1 MSKGRIL
8 IIEDNM
14 DNHEL
19 IRFFLERDGYDTFLA
34 MTGPEGVQAA
44 IKQLPD
50 LILVDL
56 ALPIMDGWDVTRN
69 IKAEPKTA
77 HIPMVAVTAR
87 TMPIDR
93 SRALMAGCE
102 EYIPKPIDFA
112 ALLSVVN
119 RLMERVKRSQG

>member
-1 MSKGRIL
+1 
-8 IIEDNM
+8 
-14 DNHEL
+14 
-19 IRFFLERDGYDTFLA
+19 
-34 MTGPEGVQAA
+34 
-44 IKQLPD
+44 
-50 LILVDL
+50 
-56 ALPIMDGWDVTRN
+56 
-69 IKAEPKTA
+69 
-77 HIPMVAVTAR
+77 MVAVTAR

>member
-34 MTGPEGVQAA
+34 MTGPEGLHAA

-50 LILVDL
+50 LVLVDL
-56 ALPIMDGWDVTRN
+56 ALPIMDGWDVTRKIREN
-69 IKAEPKTA
+69 EKTTRLP
-77 HIPMVAVTAR
+77 IVAVTAR

-93 SRALMAGCE
+93 MRAIEAGCD
-102 EYIPKPIDFA
+102 EYIAKPIDFV
-112 ALLSVVN
+112 ALLNVVN
-119 RLMERVKRSQG
+119 RLMERAKRSQN

>member
-56 ALPIMDGWDVTRN
+56 ALPIMDGWDATRA
-69 IKAEPKTA
+69 IKADPKTT
-77 HIPMVAVTAR
+77 HIPIVAVTAR

-93 SRALMAGCE
+93 SRALMAGCD
-102 EYIPKPIDFA
+102 EYIAKPIGFG
-112 ALLSVVN
+112 ALLRVVN
-119 RLMERVKRSQG
+119 SLMERVNRADE